1 MLRGKRQGCASVARE
16 LSRSECSKGCFA
28 SCHRPFHGAMPAL
41 LLILLT
47 RGTCVLPI
55 VHTRTHMHRH
65 TCTYMYTHT
74 QDSYTHSVWTA
85 LHTGMPGRAGAGI
98 AAVLVEATK
107 FYYVYGWVKTGDE
120 YGVQQV
126 VDMELQV
133 RSRLGSSFLVSIP
146 LVVHSIS
153 LTVCRG

>member
-1 MLRGKRQGCASVARE
+1 
-16 LSRSECSKGCFA
+16 
-28 SCHRPFHGAMPAL
+28 
-41 LLILLT
+41 
-47 RGTCVLPI
+47 
-55 VHTRTHMHRH
+55 
-65 TCTYMYTHT
+65 MYTHT